1 MNICMFLFVCDAFAA
16 VMAVAEI
23 MVVAEALVVA
33 VVPQP
38 RPKP

>member
-1 MNICMFLFVCDAFAA
+1 MFLFVCDAVAA

-23 MVVAEALVVA
+23 MVVAEAMVVA

>member
-1 MNICMFLFVCDAFAA
+1 MFVFVCDAVAA
-16 VMAVAEI
+16 VMAVAEV
-23 MVVAEALVVA
+23 MVVAEAMVVA